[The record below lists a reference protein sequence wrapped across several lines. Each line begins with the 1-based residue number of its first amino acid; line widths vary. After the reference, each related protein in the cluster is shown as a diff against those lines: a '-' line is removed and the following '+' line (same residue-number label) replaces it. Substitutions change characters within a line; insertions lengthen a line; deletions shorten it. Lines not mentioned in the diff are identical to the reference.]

1 MNLKIAFPIGL
12 CAFAGAIS
20 LQAQTTY
27 SVDFNTPGDLDT
39 YFNNW
44 TGGSVPLVQDT
55 SSGLGG
61 SGGLTVDLGNDQG
74 LAIYKQG
81 FSLAAGN
88 TFTIS
93 AFFNDEHDAGYGG
106 LGLSATPLGAQV
118 AYDVAPAN
126 SVGVSAHAGGMIFDD
141 TVGTDNSRAKYPSYG
156 GDIPADVWYKIVDQ
170 ITFTGSQFNSIFSI
184 YNSDANGNVGSLVH
198 TETAS
203 QVNSVLAG
211 GTEVYAYVGAAG
223 DRMSEIDGF
232 SASTDAVP
240 VPTPEPGTIAL
251 CALGGAGLL
260 GLRRRK

>member
-1 MNLKIAFPIGL
+1 MSIGL
-12 CAFAGAIS
+12 CALAGAVS

-27 SVDFNTPGDLDT
+27 SVDFNTPGQLNT

-44 TGGSVPLVQDT
+44 TGGSVPLSESPSV
-55 SSGLGG
+55 GLGG
-61 SGGLTVDLGNDQG
+61 GGGLAVDLGNDQG

-81 FSLAAGN
+81 FTLAPGN

-93 AFFNDEHDAGYGG
+93 AFFNDQHDSGYGG
-106 LGLSATPLGAQV
+106 VGLTATSSGEQV
-118 AYDVAPAN
+118 AYDVAPDN
-126 SVGVSAHAGGMIFDD
+126 SIGVSAHAGGMVFDD
-141 TVGTDNSRAKYPSYG
+141 TVNTDNSGATYPDYG

-170 ITFTGSQFNSIFSI
+170 ITFTGTQFNSIFSI

-203 QVNSVLAG
+203 QENSVLAG

-223 DRMSEIDGF
+223 DRMSAIDGF
-232 SASTDAVP
+232 SASTDAIP
-240 VPTPEPGTIAL
+240 VPTPEPGTMAL

>member
-1 MNLKIAFPIGL
+1 MTTKTALSIGV
-12 CAFAGAIS
+12 CAVLGALS

-27 SVDFNTPGDLDT
+27 SVDFNTPGDLDNN
-39 YFNNW
+39 FNNW
-44 TGGSVPLVQDT
+44 TGGSHPLVQDT

-74 LAIYKQG
+74 LAVYKQG

-93 AFFNDEHDAGYGG
+93 AFFNDVHDGGYGG
-106 LGLSATPLGAQV
+106 VGLTSTPSGAQV

-126 SVGVSAHAGGMIFDD
+126 SVGVSCHAGGMIFDD
-141 TVGTDNSRAKYPSYG
+141 TVGSDNSRATYPSYG
-156 GDIPADVWYKIVDQ
+156 GDIPANRWYKIVDQ

-184 YNSDANGNVGSLVH
+184 YNSDASGNVGSLVH

-223 DRMSEIDGF
+223 DRFSEIDGF
-232 SASTDAVP
+232 SSATDAVP
-240 VPTPEPGTIAL
+240 VPTPEPGTLAL
-251 CALGGAGLL
+251 CALGGASLL